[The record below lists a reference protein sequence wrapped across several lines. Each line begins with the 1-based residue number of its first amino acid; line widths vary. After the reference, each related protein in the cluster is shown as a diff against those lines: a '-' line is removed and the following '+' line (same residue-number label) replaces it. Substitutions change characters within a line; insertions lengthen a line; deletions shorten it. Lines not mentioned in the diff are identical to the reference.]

1 MAGELTP
8 GRGGSVT
15 CDTRDIIPLLR
26 GLGQVEKSLRDQA
39 NVRLRNA
46 AGRAAGELARM
57 LVQSASSSAT
67 PQARLVAETIRV
79 RRDRLVSV
87 AIGGGKRV
95 GSRGTPAGAILWGS
109 EHGGVNFTQ
118 PSGGDYWIQP
128 AVKRYAAGG
137 AQSVYLQAVNDIL
150 HDAGVL

>member
-1 MAGELTP
+1 VAGQ
-8 GRGGSVT
+8 SFT
-15 CDTRDIIPLLR
+15 CDTRDLIPLLK
-26 GLGQVEKSLRDQA
+26 GLGKVEKSLRDEA

-46 AGRAAGELARM
+46 AGKAAGELAIELRT
-57 LVQSASSSAT
+57 SASSSAT
-67 PQARLVAETIRV
+67 PQARIVAETIKI

-87 AIGGGKRV
+87 SIGGGGRV
-95 GSRGTPAGAILWGS
+95 GRRGTVAGAILWGS

-118 PSGGDYWIQP
+118 PHGGDYWIQP

-137 AQSVYLQAVNDIL
+137 AQSAYLAAVNEIL